1 MKTLAVLTV
10 VSLAA
15 WTGLARGPGQA
26 PGGATT
32 DQRLAA
38 LEAKCKT
45 LETRVDAAEGQL
57 RGLGAQVDRFGNA
70 FGMPT
75 SDGKAQAELLVGSA
89 QVGDLA
95 AVQRILATGQ
105 NPNLKDAQGLTP
117 LMHAAGKGHVD
128 VVQALLAAK
137 ANPRVADEAGK
148 SALMHA
154 SELGHLA
161 AVKALLAARDTNPNA
176 QDRQGRTALQLAEA
190 NGHIAV
196 AALLKAAPR

>member
-1 MKTLAVLTV
+1 MKTIAVLSV

-15 WTGLARGPGQA
+15 WSGLARSAGQA
-26 PGGATT
+26 PGAATT
-32 DQRLAA
+32 EQRLAA
-38 LEAKCKT
+38 VEATCKALT
-45 LETRVDAAEGQL
+45 ARVEAAEGQL
-57 RGLGAQVDRFGNA
+57 RALGAQADRLGNA

-75 SDGKAQAELLVGSA
+75 SGGKAQAELLVRSA
-89 QVGDLA
+89 QAGDLA

-105 NPNLKDAQGLTP
+105 NPNLGDAQGVTP
-117 LMHAAGKGHVD
+117 LMHAAGSGHVD

-137 ANPRVADEAGK
+137 ANPRITDEAGK

-154 SELGHLA
+154 SELGQSA